1 MKASRKGLIYCNG
14 QYAGCI
20 SEFKTDLTGGKDSY
34 LFEYDKAYILT
45 GDPIGHAF
53 PFNKTQYQFDYLPP
67 FFENMISEGWV
78 RTHQSQI
85 GKLDKQ
91 DSFGLLLANG
101 KDIIGALSV
110 EPVDVNM

>member
-1 MKASRKGLIYCNG
+1 MKISRQGLIYCNG
-14 QYAGCI
+14 YLAGSITEYC
-20 SEFKTDLTGGKDSY
+20 SDLTAENNLY
-34 LFEYDKAYILT
+34 LFEYNEEYIST

-53 PFNKTQYQFDYLPP
+53 PLTQKRYEFDFLPP
-67 FFENMISEGWV
+67 FFENMISEGWI

-85 GKLDKQ
+85 ERLDKQ

-110 EPVDVNM
+110 EPVYVNL